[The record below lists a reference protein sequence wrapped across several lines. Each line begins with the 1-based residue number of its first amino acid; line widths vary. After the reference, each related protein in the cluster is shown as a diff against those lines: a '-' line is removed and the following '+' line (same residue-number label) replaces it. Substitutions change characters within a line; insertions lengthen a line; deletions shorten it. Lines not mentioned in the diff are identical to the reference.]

1 VAAGSDRRSRYH
13 GCITGYDFQKERN
26 LECISVFL
34 LLMQF
39 QYKED
44 FYERRKYENKYFA
57 VKDHILYGFKKKSS

>member
-1 VAAGSDRRSRYH
+1 
-13 GCITGYDFQKERN
+13 
-26 LECISVFL
+26 
-34 LLMQF
+34 MQF